1 MTDLLLEMLA
11 NSLWVG
17 TAAAAFAGLACLAL
31 RDPAARHWI
40 CFGALAASVGIPAAQ
55 TLFPQPAP
63 PAVELPAA
71 PILMAPATFE
81 PTPAPWDW
89 SLLAWSWGGGAALL
103 AGLLILRVGRAMR
116 AKRSS
121 VWVSARLLERR
132 EAWRN
137 GLVPG
142 RDGDFLESRSAR
154 SPFAVGWFRPAVV
167 FPKNIEDRLADGDL
181 RRLWLHEAAHLRRWD
196 DWSALLAEIF
206 GTVLFFHPAV
216 WWLRSRMAAEREFA
230 CDEAAARAA
239 GSAAEYAL
247 TLTRFAELQLPRNL
261 AGELGFAGGAGL
273 SRRIQMLIDPSRKNG
288 SKRPLWAFGLAGAA
302 LAVGLT
308 AGPKVTLAQGSSS
321 VEVEVSPNP
330 APRPAPEP
338 AMDIPPVPPAPA
350 APGVSPAVP
359 APPAPP
365 VAVTPVAPR
374 VPPAPPVPPVE
385 LRSALRERTE
395 REEALVRSIHDLKAQ
410 MELQSTP
417 ELRRQ
422 FHGLHH
428 ELKTLLAQ
436 GVEED
441 APARQRRRE
450 AADRARQM
458 AEEARRSMPDQEQ
471 MERMRE
477 QARRMAE
484 EVQRN
489 LPNQEQLRKI
499 QERARAMAEQAHL
512 AAPDPEQLRLFQEQ
526 ARKMAEQ
533 ARQSMPDQ
541 ETMRKMQEEA
551 ERISLQTERMQE
563 SMEGFHKEMER
574 LHEQMR
580 PAIEEFESAMRERVE
595 EPIEAPPA
603 EQGGGPGPEPQFY

>member
-1 MTDLLLEMLA
+1 MTDVVLEMLA

-31 RDPAARHWI
+31 RDAAARHWI
-40 CFGALAASVGIPAAQ
+40 CFGALAASVLIPAAQ
-55 TLFPQPAP
+55 TFFPQPAP

-71 PILMAPATFE
+71 PILMAAATFE

-89 SLLAWSWGGGAALL
+89 SLLAWAWGAGAALL
-103 AGLLILRVGRAMR
+103 AGLLLLRVGRAMR

-121 VWVSARLLERR
+121 VWVSAKLLERR

-142 RDGDFLESRSAR
+142 RDGDFLESRSTR

-196 DWSALLAEIF
+196 DWSALLSEVF

-261 AGELGFAGGAGL
+261 AGELGFAGGPGL
-273 SRRIQMLIDPSRKNG
+273 SRRIQMLIDPSCKKG

-302 LAVGLT
+302 LVVGLT
-308 AGPKVTLAQGSSS
+308 AGPKVTLAQGSGS
-321 VEVEVSPNP
+321 VEPAVSSHPQP
-330 APRPAPEP
+330 HRGVPEP
-338 AMDIPPVPPAPA
+338 TEIPPAPPAPA
-350 APGVSPAVP
+350 APAVSPAVP

-365 VAVTPVAPR
+365 VAVTPVAP
-374 VPPAPPVPPVE
+374 PVPPVE
-385 LRSALRERTE
+385 LRSALRERTA

-450 AADRARQM
+450 AADRARKM
-458 AEEARRSMPDQEQ
+458 AEEARRSLPDQEQ

-489 LPNQEQLRKI
+489 MPNQEQLREI
-499 QERARAMAEQAHL
+499 QEQARAMAEQARL

-541 ETMRKMQEEA
+541 ETMRKMQDEA
-551 ERISLQTERMQE
+551 ERISLQAERMQE
-563 SMEGFHKEMER
+563 RMEGFHREMER

-580 PAIEEFESAMRERVE
+580 PAIEEFDRAMSGSVETDESREVSPE
-595 EPIEAPPA
+595 TEPVAP
-603 EQGGGPGPEPQFY
+603 EGPGAQPPQFY